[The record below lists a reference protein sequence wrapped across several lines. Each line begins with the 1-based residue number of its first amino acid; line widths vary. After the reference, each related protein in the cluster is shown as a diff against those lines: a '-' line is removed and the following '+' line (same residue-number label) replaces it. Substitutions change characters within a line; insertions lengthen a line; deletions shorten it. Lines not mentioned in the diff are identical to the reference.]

1 MLTVIITSYGNRPY
15 LARSI
20 DYWSRSQYNVIIA
33 DGSTSPWSGTSH
45 PNINY
50 LHLPTPPDTDPIADY
65 AHRKLVAIESVTTP
79 YVAQCADDDFLA
91 FNGLRRCVAFLEAR
105 QDVVATQGWG
115 PGFSHDEFNLRWLF
129 PDFSTKPIEQA
140 ISELP
145 GLRMKQILDPFAGIM
160 YAVFRTPVL
169 HDAIKLTQGLT
180 SELMT
185 ELSVSI
191 SSVITGKFIS
201 LPFFY
206 QAREIL
212 PSSRNQNRR
221 RVDRWMKE
229 PDNIA
234 PSEKWK
240 DELTV
245 YLEQK
250 SKNTNFDEA
259 RNQVQSALN
268 WYTSQLNKFGRK
280 NFINN
285 IPGHLKHAIRF
296 FIPRPILRA
305 RRLREHPRNAF
316 AEYPLSIDSLP
327 HKDDPIS
334 HNEAKADFAEI
345 LASIQKFGPMSVS
358 R

>member
-20 DYWSRSQYNVIIA
+20 DYWSRSPYNVIIA
-33 DGSTSPWSGTSH
+33 DGSTRPWVGELHS
-45 PNINY
+45 NINY

-65 AHRKLVAIESVTTP
+65 AYRKLVAIESVTTP
-79 YVAQCADDDFLA
+79 YIAQCADDDFLA

-145 GLRMKQILDPFAGIM
+145 DLRMKQILNPFAGIM

-169 HDAIKLTQGLT
+169 RDAIKLTQGLT
-180 SELMT
+180 SELMI

-191 SSVITGKFIS
+191 SSVIIGKFIS

-212 PSSRNQNRR
+212 PSAGNKHGI

-229 PDNIA
+229 PDNIG

-240 DELTV
+240 DELAV
-245 YLEQK
+245 YLGQN
-250 SKNTNFDEA
+250 SKNTNLDDA
-259 RNQVQSALN
+259 RNQVQSALTF
-268 WYTSQLNKFGRK
+268 YTSRLNLIGRR

-285 IPGHLKHAIRF
+285 IPGHLKHAIRLVV
-296 FIPRPILRA
+296 PRPLLRI
-305 RRLREHPRNAF
+305 RRLGEFPQNSYS
-316 AEYPLSIDSLP
+316 EYPLSIDSLP

-334 HNEAKADFAEI
+334 LNDAKADFAEI
-345 LASIQKFGPMSVS
+345 LTSIHKFGPMSVN

>member
-20 DYWSRSQYNVIIA
+20 DYWSRSPYNVIIA
-33 DGSTSPWSGTSH
+33 DGSTRPWSGTSH

-91 FNGLRRCVAFLEAR
+91 FNGLRRCVAFLEER
-105 QDVVATQGWG
+105 RDVVATQGWG
-115 PGFSHDEFNLRWLF
+115 PGFSNDEFNLRWLF

-140 ISELP
+140 TSESAD
-145 GLRMKQILDPFAGIM
+145 LRMKQILDPFAGIM

-169 HDAIKLTQGLT
+169 RDAIKLTQGLT
-180 SELMT
+180 SELMI

-191 SSVITGKFIS
+191 SSVIIGKFIS

-206 QAREIL
+206 QARELL
-212 PSSRNQNRR
+212 PSTRNQNRR

-229 PDNIA
+229 PNNTA
-234 PSEKWK
+234 LSEKWK

-245 YLEQK
+245 YLEQN
-250 SKNTNFDEA
+250 SKNTNLDDA

-268 WYTSQLNKFGRK
+268 WHTSRLNKFGRR

-285 IPGHLKHAIRF
+285 IPGHIKHAIRLL
-296 FIPRPILRA
+296 IPRPLLRI
-305 RRLREHPRNAF
+305 RRLGELPQNSYS
-316 AEYPLSIDSLP
+316 EYPLSIDSLP

-334 HNEAKADFAEI
+334 LNDAIADFAEI
-345 LASIQKFGPMSVS
+345 LSSIHKFGPMSAN

>member
-20 DYWSRSQYNVIIA
+20 DYWSRSPYKVIIA
-33 DGSTSPWSGTSH
+33 DGSTRPWSGTSH

-65 AHRKLVAIESVTTP
+65 AHRKLIAIESVTTP

-91 FNGLRRCVAFLEAR
+91 FNGLRRCVAFLEER
-105 QDVVATQGWG
+105 QDVAATQGWG
-115 PGFSHDEFNLRWLF
+115 PWFLHDEFNLRWLF

-145 GLRMKQILDPFAGIM
+145 DLRMKQILDPFAGIM

-169 HDAIKLTQGLT
+169 RDAIKLTQGLT
-180 SELMT
+180 SELMI

-201 LPFFY
+201 LPCLY

-212 PSSRNQNRR
+212 PSARNQNRR

-229 PDNIA
+229 PDNTA
-234 PSEKWK
+234 LTEKWIR
-240 DELTV
+240 ELAV
-245 YLEQK
+245 YLKLKTEE
-250 SKNTNFDEA
+250 SSVEDA
-259 RNQVQSALN
+259 RSQVQSALTF
-268 WYTSQLNKFGRK
+268 YTSRLNLIGRR

-285 IPGHLKHAIRF
+285 IPGHLKHAIRLVV
-296 FIPRPILRA
+296 PKPLLRI
-305 RRLREHPRNAF
+305 RRLGELPQNSYS
-316 AEYPLSIDSLP
+316 EYPLSIDSLP

-334 HNEAKADFAEI
+334 LNEAKADFAEI
-345 LASIQKFGPMSVS
+345 LSSIHKFGPISVN